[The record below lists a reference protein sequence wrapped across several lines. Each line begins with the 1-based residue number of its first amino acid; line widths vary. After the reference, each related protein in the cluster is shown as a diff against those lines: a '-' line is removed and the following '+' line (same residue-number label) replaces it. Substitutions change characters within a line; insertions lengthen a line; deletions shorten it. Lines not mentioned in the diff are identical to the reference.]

1 MKFRPTAPRLRKSE
15 AGLQRIPR
23 GTVMLMV
30 SEADVHRELI
40 DHVEAI
46 RLIYMLI
53 SCFVGITWHNPH
65 DEVMHIYINKSLFL
79 C

>member
-46 RLIYMLI
+46 RLIY
-53 SCFVGITWHNPH
+53 
-65 DEVMHIYINKSLFL
+65 IYI